1 MSVLEHKCIE
11 CGEAFTITDE
21 EQAFFK
27 SKNFSLPKRC
37 KPCRK
42 ARKLA
47 KQQGEG
53 GA

>member
-1 MSVLEHKCIE
+1 MTMESKCIE

-27 SKNFSLPKRC
+27 SKDFSLPKRC

-42 ARKLA
+42 ARKIA
-47 KQQGEG
+47 KQQEG
-53 GA
+53 GM